1 MKRCVFFLL
10 GLMLTV
16 FVTGCHND
24 EDSPVPERTESPV
37 NQPSVFET
45 VDLTASYLSKNID
58 PRKAFAR
65 LKVNIKLKPNG
76 TDATRFYETN
86 RLFVRSVFID
96 GLRMKGSLDI
106 NSIASG
112 NPIWRESDGQNE
124 LDFSGL
130 TFYDGRKDGQE
141 GSINGADPD
150 EKPLGLNPLLT
161 ENYAP
166 IENNKFGAE
175 KNSGI
180 SGEDLA
186 LFEFSNTCNVGDGYF
201 YVIPRN
207 RKTGVNLAVY
217 YTIETIDPNIPALLS
232 DGQTSGL
239 SVKNTIKA
247 NDIFGVDIDFEAGK
261 TYLINIFSD
270 AIGVK
275 VETTVSDWPDK

>member
-1 MKRCVFFLL
+1 MKRCAFFLL

-65 LKVNIKLKPNG
+65 LKVNINLKPNG
-76 TDATRFYETN
+76 TDATRFYEQN
-86 RLFVRSVFID
+86 RLFVRSAFID
-96 GLRMKGSLDI
+96 GLRMKGSLDT

-112 NPIWRESDGQNE
+112 NPIWQDSNGKGE
-124 LDFSGL
+124 LDFSGI

-141 GSINGADPD
+141 GSVNGDNPD
-150 EKPLGLNPLLT
+150 EKPQGLNPQLT
-161 ENYAP
+161 ENYASMD
-166 IENNKFGAE
+166 NNKFGTG
-175 KNSGI
+175 KNPGI
-180 SGEDLA
+180 SGEEQA
-186 LFEFSNTCNVGDGYF
+186 LFEFSSTCDVGDGYF

-207 RKTGVNLAVY
+207 RKTGVNLIVN

-239 SVKNTIKA
+239 SVKNSVKA
-247 NDIFGVDIDFEAGK
+247 DNIFGADIDFEAGK
-261 TYLINIFSD
+261 SYLINIVSGD
-270 AIGVK
+270 MGVK
-275 VETTVSDWPDK
+275 VETSISDWPN

>member
-24 EDSPVPERTESPV
+24 EDSQVPERTESPV

-65 LKVNIKLKPNG
+65 LKVNINLKPNG

-86 RLFVRSVFID
+86 RLFVRSVLID
-96 GLRMKGSLDI
+96 GFQMKGFLDV

-112 NPIWRESDGQNE
+112 NPIWQDSNGKGE
-124 LDFSGL
+124 LDFSGI

-141 GSINGADPD
+141 GSVNGDNPD
-150 EKPLGLNPLLT
+150 EKPQGLNPQLT
-161 ENYAP
+161 ENYASMD
-166 IENNKFGAE
+166 NNKFGTG
-175 KNSGI
+175 KNPGI
-180 SGEDLA
+180 SGEEQA
-186 LFEFSNTCNVGDGYF
+186 LFEFSSTCDVGDGYF

-207 RKTGVNLAVY
+207 RKTGVNLIVN

-239 SVKNTIKA
+239 SVKNSVKA
-247 NDIFGVDIDFEAGK
+247 DNIFGADIDFEAGK
-261 TYLINIFSD
+261 SYLINIVSGD
-270 AIGVK
+270 MGVK
-275 VETTVSDWPDK
+275 VETSISDWPN

>member
-65 LKVNIKLKPNG
+65 LKVNINLKPNG

-86 RLFVRSVFID
+86 RLFVRSAFID
-96 GLRMKGSLDI
+96 GFQMKGFLDV

-112 NPIWRESDGQNE
+112 TPLWRESNGKGE
-124 LDFSGL
+124 LDFSGI

-141 GSINGADPD
+141 GSVNGDNPD
-150 EKPLGLNPLLT
+150 EKPQGLNPQLT
-161 ENYAP
+161 ENYASMD
-166 IENNKFGAE
+166 NNKFGTG
-175 KNSGI
+175 KNPGI
-180 SGEDLA
+180 SGEEQA
-186 LFEFSNTCNVGDGYF
+186 LFEFSSTCDVGDGYF

-207 RKTGVNLAVY
+207 RKTGVNLIVN

-232 DGQTSGL
+232 DGQTNGL
-239 SVKNTIKA
+239 SVKNSVKA
-247 NDIFGVDIDFEAGK
+247 DNIFGADIDFEAGK
-261 TYLINIFSD
+261 SYLINIVSGD
-270 AIGVK
+270 MGVK
-275 VETTVSDWPDK
+275 VETSISDWPN